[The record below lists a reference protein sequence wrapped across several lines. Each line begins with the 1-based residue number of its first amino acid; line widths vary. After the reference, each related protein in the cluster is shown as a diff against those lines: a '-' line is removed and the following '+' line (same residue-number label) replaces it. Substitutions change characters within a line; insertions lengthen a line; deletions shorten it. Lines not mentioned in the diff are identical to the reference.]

1 MPGQH
6 SLYKWSTAFSSAGK
20 THQKQLRKQ
29 PLEVFCKKGV
39 LKSFAI
45 FNIQYSLCWGFFLI
59 QLQALRPATLL
70 KRESVTGVLLWNRR
84 DFYVHLFWG
93 TSANYCFCSY
103 SNVLCK
109 TAVLKNFAMFKTQPA
124 ALLK

>member
-29 PLEVFCKKGV
+29 PLEVFSKKGV

-45 FNIQYSLCWGFFLI
+45 FKGKHLLGFLFNTAASP
-59 QLQALRPATLL
+59 QTSNFTK
-70 KRESVTGVLLWNRR
+70 KRI
-84 DFYVHLFWG
+84 HHK
-93 TSANYCFCSY
+93 CF
-103 SNVLCK
+103 
-109 TAVLKNFAMFKTQPA
+109 AVK
-124 ALLK
+124 